1 MLTYS
6 NLPLGPVTHLKYGL
20 VIKSYGTICTINV
33 QSRQRESRE
42 TNYCSTIF
50 PIILRTFC
58 FSFFFGDS
66 NLIDA
71 LYSLSVSRKSAF
83 IKNGSRERRVKS
95 ASRLKKGRRYFVPKT
110 PDEKNSLAIRAG
122 REEERKGREETRKR
136 GRMGPHTRAIKLPA
150 FFNSS

>member
-1 MLTYS
+1 MYKVGREKVESDKLLFDYFSHYS
-6 NLPLGPVTHLKYGL
+6 
-20 VIKSYGTICTINV
+20 SY
-33 QSRQRESRE
+33 
-42 TNYCSTIF
+42 F
-50 PIILRTFC
+50 LF
-58 FSFFFGDS
+58 FFFFGDS

-71 LYSLSVSRKSAF
+71 LYSLSVSRKFAF